1 MFGIRARRRA
11 GLTLVGTLLALLVVG
26 LAAASAATPRR
37 RQGGSVI
44 GVLHV
49 PLAPANLPPLL
60 SPYARPRYR
69 PPASSEAPDASPQS
83 AVIYL
88 RGPEPSTAPAGA
100 RATVRVSQ
108 RNRTI
113 IPHVTVVQA
122 GTRVSFP
129 NEDDVFH
136 NIFSLSSPHRFNLG
150 RYAPGGSK
158 TEVFN
163 KPGVVRLFCDIHSE
177 MGGIILVLD
186 TPWFVRP
193 DADGR
198 FKLEGVPPGEYTA
211 VAWHEAAG
219 IDSTRVVV
227 TEGGET
233 TVDFTLSR

>member
-11 GLTLVGTLLALLVVG
+11 SLSLLGAVLALVGFC
-26 LAAASAATPRR
+26 LAAASASTPHGRA
-37 RQGGSVI
+37 GGA
-44 GVLHV
+44 GVGLLHV
-49 PLAPANLPPLL
+49 PVVTQRLPPVL

-69 PPASSEAPDASPQS
+69 PPASAETPDASPQA

-88 RGPEPSTAPAGA
+88 RGEPSVAPADA

-113 IPHVTVVQA
+113 IPHLTVVQA
-122 GTRVSFP
+122 GTRVQFP

-158 TEVFN
+158 TEVFD

-198 FKLEGVPPGEYTA
+198 FRLEGVPPGEYTA

-219 IDSTRVVV
+219 ADSMRVVV
-227 TEGGET
+227 TEGGEA